1 MVIFKNI
8 KMKITSSV
16 IGLIFVFFCFSCSK
30 ELEVNEPDLAVSVEK
45 QTVKLGDTVHFQ
57 FSGHA
62 DYITFYAG
70 EDGSAYPNRFRTKI
84 ESAKPQLEFTSLGKF
99 GTQLNTLRLLI
110 STNFNGKVVKD
121 DIYAADWIDITDRA
135 NLSTGADMP
144 SGVIDLSDFTDHPQ
158 VNIAFKW
165 VAKNLNNP
173 QKSWWITNFSLKTIA
188 PDGKVLPL
196 ISTLSEGGWLA
207 HSVEGDARKWR
218 ITAAD
223 LYIGANANEADNEDW
238 VITKAINLAAVN
250 PDKGLPIKDLSG
262 PVMSHSHIYTKPG
275 IYKATFVMA
284 NTNVY
289 DAREVVKEVE
299 ITVEEE

>member
-1 MVIFKNI
+1 
-8 KMKITSSV
+8 MKIIAFSM
-16 IGLIFVFFCFSCSK
+16 GLIFAFSCFSCSK
-30 ELEVNEPDLAVSVEK
+30 KLEIKEPDLVVNVEK
-45 QTVKLGDTVHFQ
+45 QTINVGDTAYFQ
-57 FSGHA
+57 LSGNA

-70 EDGSAYPNRFRTKI
+70 EDGTTYSNRLRTKI
-84 ESAKPQLEFTSLGKF
+84 EGAKPQLQFVSLGKY
-99 GTQLNTLRLLI
+99 GTQLNTLKLLI

-121 DIYAADWIDITDRA
+121 DIYAAEWIDISDRA
-135 NLSTGADMP
+135 NLSTGADSP
-144 SGVIDLSDFTDHPQ
+144 SGIIDLSDFTEFPQ

-165 VAKNLNNP
+165 DVKNLNTP
-173 QKSWWITNFSLKTIA
+173 QKSWWITNFSLKTLS

-207 HSVEGDARKWR
+207 HSVAGDARKWR

-223 LYIGANANEADNEDW
+223 LYIGGSSNEPDNEDW

-262 PVMSHSHIYTKPG
+262 SVNQWSHVYSKAGT
-275 IYKATFVMA
+275 YKATFVMA

-289 DAREVVKEVE
+289 DSREVVKVVE
-299 ITVEEE
+299 ITVK

>member
-1 MVIFKNI
+1 MVIFKNK
-8 KMKITSSV
+8 KMKIISSV

-121 DIYAADWIDITDRA
+121 DIYAA
-135 NLSTGADMP
+135 
-144 SGVIDLSDFTDHPQ
+144 
-158 VNIAFKW
+158 
-165 VAKNLNNP
+165 
-173 QKSWWITNFSLKTIA
+173 
-188 PDGKVLPL
+188 
-196 ISTLSEGGWLA
+196 
-207 HSVEGDARKWR
+207 
-218 ITAAD
+218 
-223 LYIGANANEADNEDW
+223 
-238 VITKAINLAAVN
+238 
-250 PDKGLPIKDLSG
+250 
-262 PVMSHSHIYTKPG
+262 
-275 IYKATFVMA
+275 
-284 NTNVY
+284 
-289 DAREVVKEVE
+289 
-299 ITVEEE
+299 